1 VSEKRKAPGT
11 QATRCLLCHI
21 RPATAKDICTVCE
34 GRMRRDAAAAAAL
47 GLRLEAFQPEGPQPR
62 PKLNTTL
69 LSLDRIAELIQAGQ
83 ANGAMHKATPVA
95 PDIIIEHF
103 TDLKTGDCF
112 DRITCTS
119 KNCQPT
125 RMAQVVDT
133 WTTGPD
139 TKGGA

>member
-1 VSEKRKAPGT
+1 V
-11 QATRCLLCHI
+11 
-21 RPATAKDICTVCE
+21 RPATAKDVCVVCE
-34 GRMRRDAAAAAAL
+34 GRMRRDREAAEKL
-47 GLRLEAFQPEGPQPR
+47 GIRLDAFQPEEPQPR
-62 PKLNTTL
+62 PKLVTTL
-69 LSLDRIAELIQAGQ
+69 LTLDQIDEIIRSGN

-119 KNCQPT
+119 ENCQPT